1 MWVNAGATGNYRQL
15 GFETRDEGIAA
26 CCGTTRRWGESAAH
40 WSKDASARCLLSEE
54 DFGEKAE
61 PPEV

>member
-1 MWVNAGATGNYRQL
+1 MWVKAGAIGSYRQL

-26 CCGTTRRWGESAAH
+26 CCRTTRRWGESSAS
-40 WSKDASARCLLSEE
+40 WSKDASASRLLFKE